1 MSIQTENLKG
11 IDAISAEDLLRPF
24 ESYGKVEAMLQKKED
39 EQWHEQNLQK
49 LFGEN
54 MQLHDQ
60 VTMLEAEVDKQDKII
75 KLFAELLFLTCGDK

>member
-1 MSIQTENLKG
+1 MSIQTENLG
-11 IDAISAEDLLRPF
+11 QISVEDLLRPF
-24 ESYGKVEAMLQKKED
+24 ESYEKVEATLQKKED

-60 VTMLEAEVDKQDKII
+60 VAMLEAEVDKQDKII
-75 KLFAELLFLTCGDK
+75 KLLAEALFLTYGDK